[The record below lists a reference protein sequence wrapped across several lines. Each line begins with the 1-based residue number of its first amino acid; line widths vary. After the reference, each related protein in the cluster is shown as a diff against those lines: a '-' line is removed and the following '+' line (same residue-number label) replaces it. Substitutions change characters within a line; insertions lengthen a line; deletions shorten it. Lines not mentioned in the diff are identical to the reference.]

1 MNEVK
6 LLLYEQSIGKIHNIF
21 MEKEG
26 FMTTNVGGR
35 GDPGAPQLSVKRG
48 SWIIIVGG
56 RWDPGA
62 PSALCQEGIQP

>member
-1 MNEVK
+1 
-6 LLLYEQSIGKIHNIF
+6 
-21 MEKEG
+21 MEKVG